1 MSHDKVFHLKL
12 AGLEHPLA
20 MKINLKHH
28 YVRIAAPFYEI
39 IHLRHQLFNASQ
51 VVVSNAYGA
60 PIFNLQAP
68 QKTKDQ
74 WVIQEHGEPSFK
86 VSFFQNGHTQA
97 VLEDRHHHIMQF
109 NVLEKDE
116 PTTHEKEMIGAALA
130 VCHLHGQFTTQK
142 IAAFA

>member
-1 MSHDKVFHLKL
+1 MSGHKIFHLKGE
-12 AGLEHPLA
+12 GLEHQVA

-51 VVVSNAYGA
+51 VIVSNAYGA

-74 WVIQEHGEPSFK
+74 WLIQEHGEPSLK
-86 VSFFQNGHTQA
+86 VSFLQNGHTQA
-97 VLEDRHHHIMQF
+97 VLEDERHGIMHF
-109 NVLEKDE
+109 NVLENDE
-116 PTTHEKEMIGAALA
+116 PTTLEKEMIGAALA
-130 VCHLHGQFTTQK
+130 ACHLHGQFTTERSV
-142 IAAFA
+142 AFA